1 MKNKGKSHREE
12 KTKEIQQ
19 LIDPGPEKK
28 KKSLMGKLA
37 KF

>member
-19 LIDPGPEKK
+19 LIDPGPEKQNH
-28 KKSLMGKLA
+28 
-37 KF
+37 

>member
-1 MKNKGKSHREE
+1 MKNTGKSHREE

-28 KKSLMGKLA
+28 KSLMGKLA
-37 KF
+37 KFK